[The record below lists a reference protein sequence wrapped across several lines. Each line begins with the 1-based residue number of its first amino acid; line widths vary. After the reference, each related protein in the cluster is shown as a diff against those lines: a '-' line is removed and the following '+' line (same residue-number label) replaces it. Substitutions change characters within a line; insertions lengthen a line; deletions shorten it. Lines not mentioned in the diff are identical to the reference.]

1 MALTSKKKKFA
12 DALLAGNTQKNAA
25 VIAGYS
31 ETSASQA
38 GSRLCKD
45 QDVEAYIKRV
55 RAAKSSISTPKQV
68 SQKVN
73 IHEPKVNKKV
83 NKTDGNVKSDLTSVN
98 AENIGAF
105 SDPKD
110 YLLHV
115 MNDELEEPRLRI
127 DAAKS
132 LMPYVHGKVADQGK
146 KEAKQER
153 ARHAAKKFAPSAP
166 PKLVVNN
173 GGAR

>member
-73 IHEPKVNKKV
+73 
-83 NKTDGNVKSDLTSVN
+83 KTDENVKSDLTSVN